1 MDHPDFEVTD
11 SGRQV
16 LQLAHDEA
24 ERLGHEYVGTEH
36 IVLALTH
43 RTQGTAG
50 AVFRNLSVDL
60 DGVRNGIE
68 AMVQPGS
75 ASPLPDTA
83 VSYTSRAKTALAL
96 ARESALTFGQA
107 RIGAEHL
114 IVGVLREASGIGAQ
128 ALMHYGRLS
137 VEAAVDEITRLKT
150 AGDASQ
156 F

>member
-1 MDHPDFEVTD
+1 MHHPDFQFSD
-11 SGRQV
+11 SGRAV
-16 LQLAHDEA
+16 LELARDEA
-24 ERLGHEYVGTEH
+24 ERLGHEYIGTEH

-60 DGVRNGIE
+60 EGVRNGIE

-75 ASPLPDTA
+75 ASPAPHAAL
-83 VSYTSRAKTALAL
+83 SYTSRAKTALTL
-96 ARESALTFGQA
+96 ARECAFTFGQTKV
-107 RIGAEHL
+107 GAEHL
-114 IVGVLREASGIGAQ
+114 IVGVLREANGVGAQ

-150 AGDASQ
+150 AGDASLW
-156 F
+156 